1 MCLGVGAEGG
11 GQEGNVGYGDFG
23 GGFGGD
29 CEAVAVFLAAPELLG
44 MRKAGVDS
52 LRRRRRLAG

>member
-11 GQEGNVGYGDFG
+11 GQGGNVGYGDFG

-29 CEAVAVFLAAPELLG
+29 CEAVAVFLAASELPG

-52 LRRRRRLAG
+52 LRRRCLAG